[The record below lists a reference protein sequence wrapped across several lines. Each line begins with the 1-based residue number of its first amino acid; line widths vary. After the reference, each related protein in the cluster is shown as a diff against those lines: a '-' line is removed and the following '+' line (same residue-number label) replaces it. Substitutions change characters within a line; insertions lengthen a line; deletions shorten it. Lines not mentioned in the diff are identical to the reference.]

1 MGRMRISDKHLA
13 LRVYVKHGRYKDTYY
28 TIINQKYHGLGND
41 RAAAE
46 RLAKELQGGGYAK
59 GSIADMCK
67 GFIAFQRKLIEKADP
82 SALAERTVDDY
93 EEAFD
98 THLLPLFGHMK
109 PRDFKA
115 AHKGKYLD
123 TMREKGRGVRANREM
138 AALGSAFNYGIRH
151 GMADTNP
158 CHGVS
163 RNPER
168 PRSRK
173 PENVEVNTFLEIAKA
188 RGEGSYMTALIGL
201 MVGITGRR
209 RAEILGLEESS
220 LTQEGV
226 KVQAVKIKATDAS
239 REYLIAW
246 SPLLSKLLAEAVR
259 LSKKHDTPYVFAARS
274 GAPYTDSGFKANWSK
289 IMAAFVKAGGE
300 RFTAHDLRAMY
311 VTEMVS
317 RDQNPET
324 HKNAATTRRIY
335 DRRRKVKVTPTF

>member
-28 TIINQKYHGLGND
+28 TIINKKYHGLGND

-46 RLAKELQGGGYAK
+46 REAKALQGGGYGK

-67 GFIAFQRKLIEKADP
+67 QFIAFQRKLIEEGDSA
-82 SALAERTVDDY
+82 ALAKRTVDDY

-109 PRDFKA
+109 PREFKA

-123 TMREKGRGVRANREM
+123 GMREKKRGIRANREM

-151 GMADTNP
+151 GMADANP

-173 PENVEVNTFLEIAKA
+173 PENVEVNAFLEIAKA

-209 RAEILGLEESS
+209 RAEILDLEESA

-226 KVQAVKIKATDAS
+226 KVQAAKIKATDAS

-246 SPLLSKLLAEAVR
+246 SPLLSKLLTEAVR

-289 IMAAFVKAGGE
+289 IMADFVKSGGE

-317 RDQNPET
+317 RDKNPET
-324 HKNAATTRRIY
+324 HKNAATTRRVY

>member
-1 MGRMRISDKHLA
+1 
-13 LRVYVKHGRYKDTYY
+13 
-28 TIINQKYHGLGND
+28 
-41 RAAAE
+41 
-46 RLAKELQGGGYAK
+46 
-59 GSIADMCK
+59 
-67 GFIAFQRKLIEKADP
+67 
-82 SALAERTVDDY
+82 
-93 EEAFD
+93 
-98 THLLPLFGHMK
+98 MK
-109 PRDFKA
+109 PREFKA

-123 TMREKGRGVRANREM
+123 GMREKKRGIRANREM

-151 GMADTNP
+151 GMADGNP

-173 PENVEVNTFLEIAKA
+173 PENVEVNAFLEIAKA

-209 RAEILGLEESS
+209 RPEILDLEESA
-220 LTQEGV
+220 LTQEGI
-226 KVQAVKIKATDAS
+226 KVQAAKIKATDAC

-246 SPLLSKLLAEAVR
+246 SPLLSKLLTEAVR

-289 IMAAFVKAGGE
+289 IMADFVKSGGE

-317 RDQNPET
+317 RDKNPET
-324 HKNAATTRRIY
+324 HKNAATTRRVY

>member
-1 MGRMRISDKHLA
+1 MGRKRLTNEHLA
-13 LRVYVKHGRYKDTYY
+13 LRVYVKHSKYKDTYY
-28 TIINQKYHGLGND
+28 TIINKKYHGLGND

-46 RLAKELQGGGYAK
+46 RKAEELQTGRIPP
-59 GSIADMCK
+59 GSIQDM
-67 GFIAFQRKLIEKADP
+67 GQRFIAYQRELIANGDD
-82 SALAERTVDDY
+82 SALAPGTVDEY
-93 EEAFD
+93 E
-98 THLLPLFGHMK
+98 TSLKLWIYPTFGHMPAK
-109 PRDFKA
+109 DFKPSD
-115 AHKGKYLD
+115 KGKFLD
-123 TMREKGRGVRANREM
+123 GMRTKGRGTRANRDM

-151 GMADTNP
+151 GIVESNP

-173 PENVEVNTFLEIAKA
+173 PETIEVNTFLEIAKK

-209 RAEILGLEESS
+209 RAEILRLEESA
-220 LTQEGV
+220 LNDEGV
-226 KVQAVKIKATDAS
+226 KVHAAKLKATEAE

-246 SPLLSKLLAEAVR
+246 SPLLSKLLTEAVR

-289 IMAAFVKAGGE
+289 IMADFVAEGGE

-317 RDQNPET
+317 RNENPET
-324 HKNAATTRRIY
+324 HKNAATTRRVY
-335 DRRRKVKVTPTF
+335 DRRRKVKVKPTF